1 MGKDEDIQMAETT
14 SSFLAHLLKEDE
26 EGQAFVE
33 AYLKSSFLSL
43 AVDALFYA
51 RRQAGLTQAQVA
63 EQLKTKQTAIARLEA
78 DTTGSMSLRRFVE
91 VAMACGMMPFDI
103 QLVPVNSLREYVIA
117 NPEAP
122 KTSDAYNA
130 WVMRS
135 AQIGPTSTYTAHDTT
150 AANITATITHQD
162 TQPALDYVEEYLKRP
177 SQEWPFKGVTSTAS
191 SAQTR
196 SITSPHFHGKV
207 AA

>member
-1 MGKDEDIQMAETT
+1 MGKDEGIQMETT
-14 SSFLAHLLKEDE
+14 SSFLAHMLKEGE
-26 EGQAFVE
+26 EGQTFVE
-33 AYLKSSFLSL
+33 AYLKSSFLSS

-63 EQLKTKQTAIARLEA
+63 EQLKTKQAAIARLEA

-91 VAMACGMMPFDI
+91 VAMACGMAPFDI
-103 QLVPVNSLREYVIA
+103 QLVPISSLREYIIA
-117 NPEAP
+117 NPDAP
-122 KTSDAYNA
+122 KTPDAYNT
-130 WVMRS
+130 WTTRS
-135 AQIGPTSTYTAHDTT
+135 IQAGPTSTYTAQDTT
-150 AANITATITHQD
+150 SVNVTATITYQD
-162 TQPALDYVEEYLKRP
+162 TQLALDHVDEYLKRP